1 MNKFFHK
8 PQNLLLFLFCLSGL
22 ASGCGGAKG
31 NIHEAAVT
39 ADLAKIKRI
48 VASGVSV
55 NQQDEKKLTALH
67 IAAYHG
73 QKDHIRLARWLLD
86 NGADVSLK
94 DYKGNTPADLAQNR
108 GNEDIAKILFRAAL
122 SGKGSKKSNGSRQ
135 LIDGGTGVSEMINF

>member
-8 PQNLLLFLFCLSGL
+8 PQNILFCLFVL
-22 ASGCGGAKG
+22 ISGCGGTKG

-39 ADLAKIKRI
+39 ADLAKLKRI
-48 VASGVSV
+48 VARGVSV

-73 QKDHIRLARWLLD
+73 QKDHIRFAKWLLA
-86 NGADVSLK
+86 NGADASLK
-94 DYKGNTPADLAQNR
+94 DYKGNTPQAVAEDR
-108 GNEDIAKILFRAAL
+108 GNDDIAKILAGAA
-122 SGKGSKKSNGSRQ
+122 SSGGGKGKSNESRQ

>member
-8 PQNLLLFLFCLSGL
+8 PQNILFCLFL
-22 ASGCGGAKG
+22 LISGCGGTKG

-39 ADLAKIKRI
+39 ADLAKLKRI
-48 VASGVSV
+48 VARGVSV

-94 DYKGNTPADLAQNR
+94 DYKGNTPADVAQDR
-108 GNEDIAKILFRAAL
+108 GNEDIAKILVKAAL
-122 SGKGSKKSNGSRQ
+122 SGKGSKKSNESRQ

>member
-8 PQNLLLFLFCLSGL
+8 RQNILFCLFVL
-22 ASGCGGAKG
+22 ISGCGGTKG

-39 ADLAKIKRI
+39 ADLAKLKRI
-48 VASGVSV
+48 VARGVSV

-73 QKDHIRLARWLLD
+73 QKDHIRFAKWLLK

-94 DYKGNTPADLAQNR
+94 DYKGNTPADVAQDR
-108 GNEDIAKILFRAAL
+108 GNEDIAKILVRAAL
-122 SGKGSKKSNGSRQ
+122 SGKSRKSDESRQ
-135 LIDGGTGVSEMINF
+135 LIDGGIGVSEMINF